1 MFNRKY
7 IRKIAAISKHNIINL
22 KIYIIRISRGTVI
35 LPICDDIANFLN
47 IDGNVLLLIKGAPG
61 VGKTILSLEVLG
73 WMKHFKGIYFATRDN
88 IDALAAQYPW
98 VKSYLEKN
106 QLFDVQ
112 KSIEFEPQEV
122 PAKSALDITTL
133 PKFLKSLY
141 FILLKMKEQAG
152 DKIPFIIIDSLEPL
166 SMYLDLPKTLIA
178 TQIKKILIEKKAKGI
193 LISECS
199 ELSEIDFISDGVIVL
214 EQSTVHNRLIRY
226 ATIQKLRGISI
237 KKPRYIFSL
246 YNGRF
251 QCFRD
256 YVPPYMQV
264 DLSKVLSKPKVNK
277 RYSNEKSDKE
287 EKTVLHPYQTI
298 KIGNTHFDGI
308 TDGIV
313 SGSCVL
319 FSYSPK
325 IQNYLEGAILL
336 DFMNYFL
343 KKSKFMLYMIDKSF
357 KVSKVTNLFKF
368 TIGENVVERQIKF
381 LSLFD
386 RTESIFKNSRKITLN
401 AFRKY
406 LLNIIEKKITE
417 YDGMLIILD
426 WTHLVSYFGLSE
438 NLIKLLTEIKSLI
451 SRGHSLVIFKAYYDK
466 ETIRQLE
473 TIIDYHFR
481 FIYLGKQHFLYSIKP
496 WSHLFHIDLDV
507 DDSRIVSKLTPI
519 V

>member
-1 MFNRKY
+1 M
-7 IRKIAAISKHNIINL
+7 
-22 KIYIIRISRGTVI
+22 
-35 LPICDDIANFLN
+35 PICDDITKFLN
-47 IDGNVLLLIKGAPG
+47 IDGNVLLLIKGDPG
-61 VGKTILSLEVLG
+61 VGKTILSLEILG
-73 WMKHFKGIYFATRDN
+73 WMKYFKGIYFATRDN
-88 IDALAAQYPW
+88 IDALSAQHPW

-112 KSIEFEPQEV
+112 KSVEFEPQEV
-122 PAKSALDITTL
+122 SAKSALDITTL

-141 FILLKMKEQAG
+141 FILLKMKEQARG
-152 DKIPFIIIDSLEPL
+152 KTPLIIIDSLEPL

-178 TQIKKILIEKKAKGI
+178 TQIKKILSEKKAKGI

-226 ATIQKLRGISI
+226 ATVQKLRGISI
-237 KKPRYIFSL
+237 KKPKYVFSL

-264 DLSKVLSKPKVNK
+264 DLSKILSKSKTNK
-277 RYSNEKSDKE
+277 RYFDEKSGKE
-287 EKTVLHPYQTI
+287 ETTVSHPYQTI

-313 SGSCVL
+313 NGSCVL

-325 IQNYLEGAILL
+325 IQNYLEGAILI
-336 DFMNYFL
+336 DFMSYFL
-343 KKSKFMLYMIDKSF
+343 KKSKFLLYMIDKSF

-368 TIGENVVERQIKF
+368 AIGKDIVEKQIKF

-386 RTESIFKNSRKITLN
+386 KTEPIFKNSRKITLN

-406 LLNIIEKKITE
+406 LLNMVEKKIAE
-417 YDGMLIILD
+417 YGGMLIILD
-426 WTHLVSYFGLSE
+426 WTHLISYFGFSE
-438 NLIKLLTEIKSLI
+438 NLVKLLTEIKSLI
-451 SRGHSLVIFKAYYDK
+451 SRGHSLIIFKAYYDR

-481 FIYLGKQHFLYSIKP
+481 FIYIGKQHFLYSIKP
-496 WSHLFHIDLDV
+496 WSHLFHIDLDA
-507 DDSRIVSKLTPI
+507 DGTRIISKLTPI